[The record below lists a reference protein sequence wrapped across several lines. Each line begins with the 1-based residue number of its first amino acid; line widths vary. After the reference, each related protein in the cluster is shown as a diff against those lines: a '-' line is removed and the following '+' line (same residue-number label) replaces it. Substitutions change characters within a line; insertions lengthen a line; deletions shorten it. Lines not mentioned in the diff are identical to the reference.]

1 MMFRRN
7 GATLHNI
14 CVNISKLFN
23 ATKLVNNFFFSAFSY
38 ISFKD
43 LYTKLQHE
51 RRLTKAI
58 SLKNMNEILIGNRY
72 QSV

>member
-1 MMFRRN
+1 M
-7 GATLHNI
+7 
-14 CVNISKLFN
+14 N

-43 LYTKLQHE
+43 LDTKLQHE

-72 QSV
+72 QSGWNGDLSIAIGYL